1 MLFCRLPDALIR
13 RAALTVAPR
22 SFARSVFGAPAVSL
36 SLMMF
41 SVLTPATAH
50 AADCPAIFQQQMKQL
65 HSSKILDLCEVTHG
79 QPVMLVNTASHCGFT
94 DQFSELEAI
103 HEKYK
108 DRGLV
113 VIGVSSDSFNQEA
126 DDEAEAAD
134 VCFKNFGV
142 TFTML
147 ATVPVRGAD
156 AHPLFKEVARQD
168 TAPKWNFYKY
178 LINRQGQVVSSNSSM
193 TIPDDDDIEALLSA
207 E

>member
-1 MLFCRLPDALIR
+1 MKRIPVVL
-13 RAALTVAPR
+13 AALLL
-22 SFARSVFGAPAVSL
+22 SL
-36 SLMMF
+36 S
-41 SVLTPATAH
+41 SVLPVVAEPA
-50 AADCPAIFQQQMKQL
+50 CPPIWQQQMKQL
-65 HSSKILDLCEVTHG
+65 HSSKVLDLCDLAAGH
-79 QPVMLVNTASHCGFT
+79 PVMLVNTASHCGFT
-94 DQFSELEAI
+94 GQFDDLEAI

-147 ATVPVRGAD
+147 ATVPVRGD
-156 AHPLFKEVARQD
+156 NAHPLFQEVARQD
-168 TAPKWNFYKY
+168 VAPKWNFYKY
-178 LINRQGQVVSSNSSM
+178 LVNREGRIVSSNSSM
-193 TIPDDDDIEALLSA
+193 TIPDDDAIEALLS